1 MELIMNMIKKYLKEK
16 FEIGKSMEK
25 ASYLFIKLNLFYFKK
40 DLFMDIVVK
49 NNMKDNFSMVNIQGM
64 EYYLDMVIK

>member
-1 MELIMNMIKKYLKEK
+1 MELIMNMTKKYMKEK
-16 FEIGKSMEK
+16 FAIGKSMEK
-25 ASYLFIKLNLFYFKK
+25 ASYLFIKLNLFYLK